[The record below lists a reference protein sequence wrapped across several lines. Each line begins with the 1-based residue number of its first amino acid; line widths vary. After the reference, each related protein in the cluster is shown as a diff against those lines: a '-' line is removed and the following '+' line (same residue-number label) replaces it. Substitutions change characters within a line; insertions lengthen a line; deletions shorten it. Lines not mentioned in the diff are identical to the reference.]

1 MAQTIISKQLIRRGN
16 LADMPFLS
24 AGEFGLAQ
32 DEQRLY
38 LGQNPNEIDAAVSAG
53 VNTAVLEFIV
63 YANSVAT
70 KVDLDYAANSTY
82 KIVVMD
88 SVNNTE
94 IIIPGH
100 SISISNGQMTIA
112 HGLTDINGDPRE
124 PITGADTFTLH
135 YNKEITSY
143 VDDDGSTSQ
152 RQAQILQKDPLN
164 SNPEETG
171 YVAHSSIKNSI
182 QLDYAL
188 FFAGTADV
196 RQGTLT
202 ISINGD
208 NVSTIKDEYSS
219 NNTALDVE
227 FSIDAS
233 NGIFKLMYDTT
244 YTNQIQFNYL
254 EKSYQNLVA

>member
-38 LGQNPNEIDAAVSAG
+38 LGQSPIVGGVVSSGA
-53 VNTAVLEFIV
+53 NTAVLEFSV
-63 YANSVAT
+63 AVNSVVT

-88 SVNNTE
+88 SVNGTE
-94 IIIPGH
+94 ADIPGH

-112 HGLTDINGDPRE
+112 HGLGREVDP
-124 PITGADTFTLH
+124 ADTFTLH

-152 RQAQILQKDPLN
+152 RQAEILHKTQPVN
-164 SNPEETG
+164 NPESTG
-171 YVAHSSIKNSI
+171 YIAHSAVKNSI
-182 QLDYAL
+182 QLDYTL

-202 ISINGD
+202 ITINGD

-219 NNTALDVE
+219 NNTALDIE

-233 NGIFKLMYDTT
+233 NGIFTLMYDTT

>member
-38 LGQNPNEIDAAVSAG
+38 LGQNPIVGGVVSST
-53 VNTAVLEFIV
+53 VDTVVLEFGV
-63 YANSVAT
+63 AVNSLMA

-88 SVNNTE
+88 SVNGTE
-94 IIIPGH
+94 ASIPGH
-100 SISISNGQMTIA
+100 SISVDNGQMTIA
-112 HGLTDINGDPRE
+112 HGLGRALVPEDI
-124 PITGADTFTLH
+124 FTLH

-143 VDDDGSTSQ
+143 VDDGGGPQQ
-152 RQAQILQKDPLN
+152 RQATILQKDPLEA
-164 SNPEETG
+164 NPEETG
-171 YVAHSSIKNSI
+171 YVAHSAIKNSI
-182 QLDYAL
+182 QLDYSL
-188 FFAGTADV
+188 FFAGTESL

-202 ISINGD
+202 VSINGD

-233 NGIFKLMYDTT
+233 NGVFKLMYNTV